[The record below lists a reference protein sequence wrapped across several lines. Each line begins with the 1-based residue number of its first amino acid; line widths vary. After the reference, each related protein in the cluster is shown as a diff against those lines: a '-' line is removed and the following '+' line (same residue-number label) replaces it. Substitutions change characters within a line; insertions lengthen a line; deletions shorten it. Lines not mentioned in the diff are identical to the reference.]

1 MHVVLYKGLG
11 KDAVFVKLHPL
22 AEQTWQSISDMPEI
36 MYKIDNMCIIVIK
49 CSHRG

>member
-1 MHVVLYKGLG
+1 MCVLYKGLG
-11 KDAVFVKLHPL
+11 KGVVLVKLYPL
-22 AEQTWQSISDMPEI
+22 AEQTWQSIPDMSEI